1 MKLKKQFGISSD
13 VHSESSELNKLKIEV
28 LSKVGDRIKE
38 K

>member
-1 MKLKKQFGISSD
+1 MKLKKLFGISSD
-13 VHSESSELNKLKIEV
+13 VHSELSEFKKLKIEV